1 MCIVQLIIS
10 HERLELG
17 LPFCKS
23 REKGDTPPSTAP
35 TRRSRD
41 AAENFAR
48 PRRPARAPRSPHGAM
63 LPPWRRSWLLPSLL
77 LVAVSSA
84 AAEDLLD
91 LLWPSP
97 LLKIH
102 DPLAQQQNAALKKLI
117 MGVARNSPGVSKT
130 NIGGWQSDVH
140 FFERTEVPVTILRAR
155 AYHAVFRYLQVH
167 LFQPPQITFC
177 GP

>member
-1 MCIVQLIIS
+1 
-10 HERLELG
+10 
-17 LPFCKS
+17 
-23 REKGDTPPSTAP
+23 
-35 TRRSRD
+35 
-41 AAENFAR
+41 
-48 PRRPARAPRSPHGAM
+48 M
-63 LPPWRRSWLLPSLL
+63 LPPWFPSWLLLPLL
-77 LVAVSSA
+77 LVAASSA

-102 DPLAQQQNAALKKLI
+102 DPLAQQQNAALKKII

-140 FFERTEVPVTILRAR
+140 FFERTEVPVAILRTR
-155 AYHAVFRYLQVH
+155 AYHAVFRYLQVQ

-177 GP
+177 RP

>member
-1 MCIVQLIIS
+1 
-10 HERLELG
+10 
-17 LPFCKS
+17 
-23 REKGDTPPSTAP
+23 
-35 TRRSRD
+35 
-41 AAENFAR
+41 
-48 PRRPARAPRSPHGAM
+48 M
-63 LPPWRRSWLLPSLL
+63 LPPWRPSWLLPPLL
-77 LVAVSSA
+77 LVAASSA

-102 DPLAQQQNAALKKLI
+102 DPLAQQQNAALKKII

-140 FFERTEVPVTILRAR
+140 FFERTEAPVAILRTR
-155 AYHAVFRYLQVH
+155 AYHAVFRYLQVQ

-177 GP
+177 RP

>member
-1 MCIVQLIIS
+1 MQLIIS

-23 REKGDTPPSTAP
+23 RVKGDTPPSTAP
-35 TRRSRD
+35 TRRSRG
-41 AAENFAR
+41 A
-48 PRRPARAPRSPHGAM
+48 ARAPRSPHGAM
-63 LPPWRRSWLLPSLL
+63 LAPWLPSWLLPPLL
-77 LVAVSSA
+77 LVAASSA

-102 DPLAQQQNAALKKLI
+102 DPLAQQQNAALKKII

-140 FFERTEVPVTILRAR
+140 FFERTEVPVAILRTR

>member
-1 MCIVQLIIS
+1 MQLIIARQRV
-10 HERLELG
+10 HQDFLLNHATARERAAAGINSANTALAA
-17 LPFCKS
+17 
-23 REKGDTPPSTAP
+23 RAEKN
-35 TRRSRD
+35 SRD
-41 AAENFAR
+41 HAR
-48 PRRPARAPRSPHGAM
+48 RSPHGAM
-63 LPPWRRSWLLPSLL
+63 LPPWLPSWLLPPLL

-140 FFERTEVPVTILRAR
+140 FFERTEVPVTILRTR

>member
-1 MCIVQLIIS
+1 MQI
-10 HERLELG
+10 
-17 LPFCKS
+17 P
-23 REKGDTPPSTAP
+23 REGRHSAEHSANTALAG
-35 TRRSRD
+35 RVG
-41 AAENFAR
+41 A
-48 PRRPARAPRSPHGAM
+48 ARAPRSPHGAM
-63 LPPWRRSWLLPSLL
+63 LPPWRPSWLLPPLL

-140 FFERTEVPVTILRAR
+140 FFERTEVPVTILRTR

>member
-1 MCIVQLIIS
+1 
-10 HERLELG
+10 
-17 LPFCKS
+17 
-23 REKGDTPPSTAP
+23 
-35 TRRSRD
+35 
-41 AAENFAR
+41 
-48 PRRPARAPRSPHGAM
+48 M
-63 LPPWRRSWLLPSLL
+63 LPPRLASWLLPPLL
-77 LVAVSSA
+77 LVAASSA

-117 MGVARNSPGVSKT
+117 MGVARNSSGVSKT

-140 FFERTEVPVTILRAR
+140 FFERTEVPVVILRTR

-167 LFQPPQITFC
+167 LFQPPQILPPCAPSAGHSAFC
-177 GP
+177 GRKFASPELRSRHATHRAT